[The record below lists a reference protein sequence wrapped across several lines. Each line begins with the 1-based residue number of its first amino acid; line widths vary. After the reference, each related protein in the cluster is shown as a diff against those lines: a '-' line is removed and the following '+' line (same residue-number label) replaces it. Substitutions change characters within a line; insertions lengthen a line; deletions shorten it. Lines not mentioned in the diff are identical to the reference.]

1 MKLDVSLLDI
11 QQFQANSRKYMIVAT
26 VINTHIIRQ
35 YSFTHSLAFSQP
47 SISLLVALHK
57 TGNCTIATNALVLE
71 ARLSTSE
78 GCIFPLLV
86 FFSQVSLILLLISK
100 RLCITQQFFELVS
113 NSYTI
118 FRSLRIR
125 KPYYFGPRKS

>member
-11 QQFQANSRKYMIVAT
+11 QQFQASRRKYMIVAT

-78 GCIFPLLV
+78 GFIFPILV
-86 FFSQVSLILLLISK
+86 FPQVSLILLLISK

-118 FRSLRIR
+118 FRSLWIR
-125 KPYYFGPRKS
+125 KPYYLGPRKS

>member
-11 QQFQANSRKYMIVAT
+11 QQFQASRRKYMIVAT

-78 GCIFPLLV
+78 GFIFPIFWL
-86 FFSQVSLILLLISK
+86 FFSGKPPDFIVNKQKIMH
-100 RLCITQQFFELVS
+100 
-113 NSYTI
+113 NPTI
-118 FRSLRIR
+118 F
-125 KPYYFGPRKS
+125 

>member
-1 MKLDVSLLDI
+1 MKLDISLLDI
-11 QQFQANSRKYMIVAT
+11 QQFQATRRKYMIVAT
-26 VINTHIIRQ
+26 VINTHIKRQ

-78 GCIFPLLV
+78 GFIFPIFV
-86 FFSQVSLILLLISK
+86 FSQVSLILLLISK

-118 FRSLRIR
+118 FRSLWIR

>member
-11 QQFQANSRKYMIVAT
+11 QQFQASRRKYMIVAT

-78 GCIFPLLV
+78 GCIFLFFWL
-86 FFSQVSLILLLISK
+86 FFSGKPDFIVNKQKIMH
-100 RLCITQQFFELVS
+100 
-113 NSYTI
+113 NPTI
-118 FRSLRIR
+118 F
-125 KPYYFGPRKS
+125 